1 MKMNTTKIAFAA
13 MAALIAAGSLSACK
27 YGIDGDYKADAST
40 KKERSKC
47 KGHNSCAG
55 K

>member
-27 YGIDGDYKADAST
+27 YGIDGKSEGKSAAQ
-40 KKERSKC
+40 KERNKC
-47 KGHNSCAG
+47 KGHN
-55 K
+55 

>member
-27 YGIDGDYKADAST
+27 YGVDGKEGKSAAQ
-40 KKERSKC
+40 KERNKC
-47 KGHNSCAG
+47 KGHN
-55 K
+55 